1 MTDRG
6 VSLQDMIRKRQAGAF
21 VGRTEPLRLFE
32 QNLSLPPDDPRRRFV
47 FTLYGDAG
55 IGKTTLVRQWQQIA
69 ARQGHATGY
78 VDEAALDIPSAIEML
93 ARSLTADG
101 AECPAFTGKLTQ
113 YRKHRHMVDSDPGAP
128 SGISSLLTRSAV
140 RIGLRAAEGIPVVG
154 AFTGEIDKNEA
165 ALQADQARAFLARRF
180 ARHQDIELLLS
191 PIDVL
196 TAAFAE
202 DLQAIGRH
210 RPIALFVDTFERT
223 GRFLN
228 DWLLELLDGR
238 HGGLP
243 PNLVISISGQHPL
256 DANLWADYLGIRTD
270 IEIEVFTAAESRH
283 LLATRGIDDSPTV
296 DLILKLSG
304 GLPVLVA
311 TLAESSAARGTTEL
325 GDPSETAVDR
335 FLKWEPDRDRR
346 AAAVSGALP
355 RRLDREVLTVAGGT
369 ADDFDW
375 LRRLPFVVGHTDGH
389 RYHDVVRA
397 PMLRSIRREA
407 PNDWTTRHHAL
418 AAHYASRRAE
428 LGVPGADEWADSR
441 WRELKLEE
449 SYHHLCATGTPA
461 LPSALSLLI
470 EGYGR
475 TSDTAAKWAR
485 MIEQA
490 GRDTDLPDVQARG
503 EQLATW
509 LQGGPDDE
517 MLLLS
522 SLAAD
527 ASLDEEHRGAA
538 LAERS
543 QVHERLG
550 DFESS
555 LRDLDKAASMAPDRH
570 WIIGWRGFAQF
581 QLGNHEQALADLT
594 RAIELRPRYEWAF
607 STRSD
612 VHHALGQHQAA
623 LDDIDQALEIDPAEA
638 LYFATRASIK
648 QAMGR
653 FADAVADYDQALAL
667 APDDAPYLAYRGEA
681 WFQQDRYPE
690 ALADLGRSLE
700 IDPQYTWALTE
711 RAFVLRSLERNAEAL
726 ADADQALAIDPGS
739 TWALFVRAL
748 IHLDNGTP
756 DLALAD
762 FSALLAIDPQ
772 HSYVRARRGDLHR
785 QHGRLPEAFRDLNR
799 AIELEPAMGYA
810 YGRRA
815 AAHRLNGDTAAAL
828 ADLDRAVE
836 LEPDDD
842 WALAERGDV
851 QLQLGRYRRAL
862 DDLSRAVEIDPEYAW
877 AISRRGYAHEHLNH
891 PDAARLDHDRAVG
904 LAPEDTDIL
913 LGRGRFL
920 LRDGDLL
927 KALSDFSRVIDAEPD
942 NTWAWNCRGEAYQAL
957 GDNTAAL
964 ADFERV
970 SELDATR
977 SWPLYRRA
985 LICRQLGREA
995 EAEDLLRSALR
1006 VQDSELPSVL
1016 NRVAYLIA
1024 LGDRTGGRELLV
1036 ELLRAK
1042 PFGDD
1047 ARETA
1052 DDLSELGT
1060 IIGRDAVAECAGLLA
1075 EYRAALDASE

>member
-1 MTDRG
+1 
-6 VSLQDMIRKRQAGAF
+6 MIRKRQAGAF
-21 VGRTEPLRLFE
+21 VGRTEPLRQFE
-32 QNLSLPPDDPRRRFV
+32 QNLALPPDDPRRRFI

-55 IGKTTLVRQWQQIA
+55 IGKTTLVRQWQRVA
-69 ARQGHATGY
+69 VRQGHATGY

-93 ARSLTADG
+93 ARSLAAEG
-101 AECPAFTGKLTQ
+101 AECEAFTGKLTQ
-113 YRKHRHMVDSDPGAP
+113 YRKHRHTVDSDPGAP

-180 ARHQDIELLLS
+180 ARHQDIELLLA
-191 PIDVL
+191 PVDVL

-202 DLQAIGRH
+202 DLQSIGRQ

-223 GRFLN
+223 GQFLN
-228 DWLLELLDGR
+228 DWLLELLEGR

-243 PNLVISISGQHPL
+243 PNLVISIAGQRPL

-270 IEIEVFTAAESRH
+270 VELEVFTATESRH
-283 LLATRGIDDSPTV
+283 LLATRGIDDTPTV
-296 DLILKLSG
+296 DVILKLSG

-375 LRRLPFVVGHTDGH
+375 LRRLPFVVNHTDGY
-389 RYHDVVRA
+389 RYHDVVRG
-397 PMLRSIRREA
+397 PMLRSLRREA
-407 PNDWTTRHHAL
+407 PNEWTTRQHAL
-418 AAHYASRRAE
+418 AAHYETRRGE
-428 LGVPGADEWADSR
+428 LGVPTAEEWNDSR

-449 SYHHLCATGTPA
+449 SYHYLCATGTPA
-461 LPSALSLLI
+461 LPSALSTLI

-490 GRDTDLPDVQARG
+490 GRDTDLPEIQARG

-509 LQGGPDDE
+509 LQSGADEE

-527 ASLDEEHRGAA
+527 ASLDEAHRGLA

-570 WIIGWRGFAQF
+570 WIIGWRGFAHF

-612 VHHALGQHQAA
+612 VHQTLGQYEAA
-623 LDDIDQALEIDPAEA
+623 LADIDRALEIDPADA

-653 FADAVADYDQALAL
+653 FADAVADYDQALVL
-667 APDDAPYLAYRGEA
+667 APDDAAYFAYRGDA
-681 WFQQDRYPE
+681 WYAQDRHPE
-690 ALADLGRSLE
+690 ALADLDRSLE
-700 IDPQYTWALTE
+700 LEPQYTWALTA
-711 RAFVLRSLERNAEAL
+711 RASVLRSLNRTSDAL
-726 ADADQALAIDPGS
+726 ADVNRALAIEPDS
-739 TWALFVRAL
+739 AWALFVRAL
-748 IHLDNGTP
+748 IHLD
-756 DLALAD
+756 DDALAEAQAD
-762 FSALLAIDPQ
+762 LSAVLSINPQ
-772 HSYVRARRGDLHR
+772 NAYVLARRGDLLWR
-785 QHGRLPEAFRDLNR
+785 EGRLTEALRDLDQ
-799 AIELEPAMGYA
+799 AIELEPALEYA

-815 AAHRLNGDTAAAL
+815 EVHRLNDNVSATL

-836 LEPDDD
+836 LDPEDD

-851 QLQLGRYRRAL
+851 QLEQGRYRRAL
-862 DDLSRAVEIDPEYAW
+862 DDLSRAVAIDPDYAW
-877 AISRRGYAHEHLNH
+877 AISRRAEVQEHLG
-891 PDAARLDHDRAVG
+891 DLSAARLDHDRAVD
-904 LAPEDTDIL
+904 LAPEEADFRIE
-913 LGRGRFL
+913 RGRFL
-920 LRDGDLL
+920 HRIGDHAE
-927 KALSDFSRVIDAEPD
+927 ALSDFTRVIDGEPD
-942 NTWAWNCRGEAYQAL
+942 NTWAWNSKGEVHQAL
-957 GDNTAAL
+957 GDDTAAL
-964 ADFERV
+964 AAFERV
-970 SELDATR
+970 LQLDPTR
-977 SWPLYRRA
+977 SWSLYRRA
-985 LICRQLGREA
+985 LIYRRQGREA
-995 EAEDLLRSALR
+995 EAQELLRSAIQ
-1006 VQDSELPSVL
+1006 VQDSELPGVL
-1016 NRVAYLIA
+1016 NRVVYLIA
-1024 LGDRTGGRELLV
+1024 LGDQTGARELLV

-1047 ARETA
+1047 VRETA
-1052 DDLSELGT
+1052 DDLTELGT
-1060 IIGRDAVAECAGLLA
+1060 IIGADAVAECSGLLA
-1075 EYRAALDASE
+1075 EYRATIDPMG